1 MQVCASCNWPFFFSR
16 WPLVWCRGQLAL
28 DGFFS
33 VPRSRFF
40 GCPPLTG
47 AGGLPPERTVAV
59 CCLPRVSLAAFA
71 ARDTIQPERRAE
83 YRLDA
88 ALRRSCEERLLTRC
102 AVDRLEVPEAQWFS
116 WALEPATDAEL
127 AGMVRK
133 GREHA
138 RAWLE
143 ADSRPQAARRDRN

>member
-1 MQVCASCNWPFFFSR
+1 M
-16 WPLVWCRGQLAL
+16 WCRGQLAL

-33 VPRSRFF
+33 VPRSRF

-71 ARDTIQPERRAE
+71 ARDTIQPEQRAE
-83 YRLDA
+83 Y
-88 ALRRSCEERLLTRC
+88 
-102 AVDRLEVPEAQWFS
+102 RLEVPEAQWFS